1 MPSVN
6 SKMATESDPI
16 NDEETAQTVNV
27 IDRLNKE
34 NAACQQE
41 RDAALSELAVV
52 KDQLERHRLAI
63 GMVSTTAAN
72 ACNGKAFDL
81 YWLGRRDIEVAR
93 SGPGGPAIERILVEH
108 TDEARRI
115 ADGDAWEHG
124 YWAGTLSFARLTTGL
139 AQVDDMKLYDGQCSD
154 DEDEPPIPAAD
165 VRAAALAHYP
175 VLDS

>member
-1 MPSVN
+1 MS
-6 SKMATESDPI
+6 AQDQTEQY
-16 NDEETAQTVNV
+16 A
-27 IDRLNKE
+27 E
-34 NAACQQE
+34 NAATEQQRDAAVAE
-41 RDAALSELAVV
+41 RDAARSELTFV

-63 GMVSTTAAN
+63 DMVSTTAAN
-72 ACNGKAFDL
+72 ACGGKAFDL

-93 SGPGGPAIERILVEH
+93 LGPGGPAIERILAEH

-165 VRAAALAHYP
+165 VRAGALAEYP
-175 VLDS
+175 ELDS